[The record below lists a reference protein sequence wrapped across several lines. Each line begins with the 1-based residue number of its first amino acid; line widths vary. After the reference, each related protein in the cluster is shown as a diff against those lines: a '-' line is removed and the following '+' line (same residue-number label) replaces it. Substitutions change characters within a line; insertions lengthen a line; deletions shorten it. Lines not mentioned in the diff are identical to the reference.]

1 MSDDDFTLELVAP
14 GEALLVTG
22 FAVGEGIVV
31 LTEETDIDTS
41 VIVLRMHAIEQPG
54 DPHHQ
59 DFTFGFLPKQAVD
72 LALGLIEVLTKRMQ
86 VPNE

>member
-31 LTEETDIDTS
+31 LTEETAIDTS
-41 VIVLRMHAIEQPG
+41 VIVLKLHAINQPG
-54 DPHHQ
+54 DKHHQ
-59 DFTFGFLPKQAVD
+59 DFVFGFMPAQATD
-72 LALGLIEVLTKRMQ
+72 LVAGLLEVLVKRLAG
-86 VPNE
+86 PE